1 MVDYGMDNYD
11 FVFDSDLKDSD
22 FKDSDFKKEVDCNIV
37 TSNRVP
43 SVYKWVL
50 KHHRGP
56 TVYKWDSAGPSA
68 I

>member
-50 KHHRGP
+50 KTPGP
-56 TVYKWDSAGPSA
+56 YG